1 MEENKVAAGVVVYHP
16 DSDVLTN
23 IDTYYNSVDKLIVID
38 NSETSDTTFQNDL
51 RKLFPDAVYLH
62 LNRNAGIAAALNIAC
77 EIAIKEGYKWI
88 LTMDQD
94 SSFDMDELTKMI
106 AGIPL
111 IEALF
116 KKVGIITPYHV
127 LHNDDV
133 TKTTEQYT
141 VKNIVM
147 ASGNLLNLTAY
158 TAIGPF
164 EEKLFMD
171 YADYEYCL
179 RLRKNKYQI
188 IQDNF
193 VKLKHSLGNYAIKKM
208 FGVSF
213 GVSNHNSVRRYYMIR
228 NSLYVSFKYFPFDK
242 LFFLHTIKN
251 TFLLHPFLI
260 LSFEKD
266 KWAKMKSI
274 RKGVLHFLSGK
285 YGKTV

>member
-1 MEENKVAAGVVVYHP
+1 MQVNKVAAGVVVYHP
-16 DSDVLTN
+16 DSNVLTN
-23 IDTYYNSVDKLIVID
+23 INTYYSGVEKLIVID
-38 NSETSDTTFQNDL
+38 NSETRTTFQNDL
-51 RKLFPDAVYLH
+51 HKLFPDAIYLH

-77 EIAIKEGYKWI
+77 EIAIEGGYKWI

-94 SSFDMDELTKMI
+94 SSFNLDELTEMI
-106 AGIPL
+106 ARIPL
-111 IEALF
+111 VEILF

-127 LHNDDV
+127 LHTEDV
-133 TKTTEQYT
+133 TKTTEQYS

-193 VKLKHSLGNYAIKKM
+193 VKLKHSLGSYAIKKM

-228 NSLYVSFKYFPFDK
+228 NSLYVSFKYFSFDK
-242 LFFLHTIKN
+242 LFFLHTVKN

-274 RKGVLHFLSGK
+274 RKGILHFLFHK
-285 YGKTV
+285 YGKTL